1 MADVHINE
9 VHTEMEITDSVGSL
23 SPAEIKKLVALVIA
37 QIKEQEHRDELR
49 SRDNRLQNGAYV
61 SDLTE

>member
-9 VHTEMEITDSVGSL
+9 VHTEMEITDSVGPL

-37 QIKEQEHRDELR
+37 QLKEQKHREELR
-49 SRDNRLQNGAYV
+49 SRDNRLQNSAYV
-61 SDLTE
+61 SDLTD

>member
-9 VHTEMEITDSVGSL
+9 VHTEMEITDSVGPL

-37 QIKEQEHRDELR
+37 HLKEQQHQDTLR
-49 SRDNRLQNGAYV
+49 SQDNRLQNGAYV
-61 SDLTE
+61 SDLTD

>member
-9 VHTEMEITDSVGSL
+9 VHTDMEITDSVGPL

-37 QIKEQEHRDELR
+37 QIREQEHRDALR
-49 SRDNRLQNGAYV
+49 CRDNRLQNSAYV
-61 SDLTE
+61 SDLTD